1 MCWLGLTAQPAQR
14 EDPVSGGG
22 KRHQANE
29 PGVFFLPPVYVV
41 AALHSLLS
49 CPELFEHCSVI
60 ATALG
65 DLGRKSPVAP
75 GVLRTLGV

>member
-1 MCWLGLTAQPAQR
+1 MCWLGLTAQPAQH

-29 PGVFFLPPVYVV
+29 PGVYFLPP
-41 AALHSLLS
+41 ALHSLLS

-75 GVLRTLGV
+75 GVLRALGV